1 MNGIIRTPIA
11 LLLLVEM
18 LLLSACRAAAFEAAP
33 GHVHAGTRPAAG
45 PVLSVGNPTLPPGES
60 LPSDEVCAGRV
71 APSGPEIRPDN
82 ALFNATRGHQKQ
94 IPGTFLSRVSGNF
107 SGTTDEII
115 QWAACKWGID
125 TDVVRAQAAQESSW
139 FMTAA
144 GDFTDDSR
152 WCAPGH
158 VAGGDGN
165 PGCAESVGMM
175 GVKFRYHGVAFP
187 EAGES
192 TAYNLDYTY
201 AVWRTCF
208 EGQET
213 WLADHPP
220 GSGYRA
226 GDLWGCLGRWY
237 AGDWRSAEASGYIGR
252 VQAAYRTRTWESD
265 WFAELHSP
273 ASAG

>member
-139 FMTAA
+139 CMTAA

-152 WCAPGH
+152 WCAPASP
-158 VAGGDGN
+158 VATVT
-165 PGCAESVGMM
+165 P
-175 GVKFRYHGVAFP
+175 
-187 EAGES
+187 
-192 TAYNLDYTY
+192 
-201 AVWRTCF
+201 
-208 EGQET
+208 
-213 WLADHPP
+213 
-220 GSGYRA
+220 
-226 GDLWGCLGRWY
+226 
-237 AGDWRSAEASGYIGR
+237 
-252 VQAAYRTRTWESD
+252 AAPR
-265 WFAELHSP
+265 
-273 ASAG
+273 ASA